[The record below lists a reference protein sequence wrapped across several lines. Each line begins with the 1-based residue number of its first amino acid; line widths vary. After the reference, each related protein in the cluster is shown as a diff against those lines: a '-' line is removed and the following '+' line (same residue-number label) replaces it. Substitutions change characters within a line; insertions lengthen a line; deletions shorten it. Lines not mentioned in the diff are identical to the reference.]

1 MKQNLV
7 IVILISFF
15 CKTLFGQSESYTVNK
30 AFFSSEKYDEFSPV
44 YFNNGIVFCSNR
56 NLGISNHTTSQNK
69 GLFKIYFIDTVN
81 NKDWKS
87 AKLFS
92 KNLTTILNDGPVT
105 FNRSRDTI
113 YFSRNQ
119 EVKGKLSDVSGPRNK
134 LGIFYAIKK
143 NGQWT
148 NVRDLRIN
156 NEWYNVTTPWLS
168 PDGKKLYFASDKPGG
183 YGGSDLY
190 YSLWKDGRWGD
201 PVNLGPVINTKG
213 NESYPFINSAGE
225 LFFSSDGRPGLGGK
239 DIYFSMHS
247 DTSWITP
254 VPLDPPINSQFDD
267 FALISDS
274 LMNEGYFS
282 TNRSGTVDIYHYKTI
297 IHQLSHCEVQRKN
310 EYCFKF
316 SDDSK
321 IPVDEKYLQYVWR
334 FGDGTK
340 ATGLK
345 VEHCYKG
352 VGKYEITLDVEE
364 KNSGKIFFTKLTYFL
379 DLKDIEQPIINSV
392 PSAIEGDIVSLDGL
406 SSYFPGSHAIVYT
419 WNFGDGDRTT
429 GESVRHKFKVKGEYE
444 VKLGLIL
451 RQDKSKKIFEACS
464 SKRIMIFPNN
474 SEKTNFDASLKK
486 PEEKINIFN
495 YDHAF
500 IKNLYSAEKEY
511 NQDVVFQ
518 VEILSSKTR
527 LSFNN
532 KAFANVPKKYLIR
545 EVLQRADSSYSYI
558 VDEERN
564 LMDTYPT
571 FNELIVL
578 GFKNTRIRSFVLA
591 DPAAKELITLKKV
604 FGVST
609 DVLFKQNDIN
619 LSSAGT
625 QLLDLIMGFMA
636 KYPGIILEISTYTDD
651 SSNSASNQLISQK
664 RAESMVNYLVINGV
678 NVSRLKAKGY
688 GETKPITLNLNE
700 TQRKLNRRVDFT
712 IIK

>member
-1 MKQNLV
+1 
-7 IVILISFF
+7 
-15 CKTLFGQSESYTVNK
+15 
-30 AFFSSEKYDEFSPV
+30 
-44 YFNNGIVFCSNR
+44 
-56 NLGISNHTTSQNK
+56 
-69 GLFKIYFIDTVN
+69 
-81 NKDWKS
+81 
-87 AKLFS
+87 
-92 KNLTTILNDGPVT
+92 
-105 FNRSRDTI
+105 
-113 YFSRNQ
+113 
-119 EVKGKLSDVSGPRNK
+119 
-134 LGIFYAIKK
+134 
-143 NGQWT
+143 
-148 NVRDLRIN
+148 
-156 NEWYNVTTPWLS
+156 
-168 PDGKKLYFASDKPGG
+168 
-183 YGGSDLY
+183 
-190 YSLWKDGRWGD
+190 
-201 PVNLGPVINTKG
+201 
-213 NESYPFINSAGE
+213 
-225 LFFSSDGRPGLGGK
+225 
-239 DIYFSMHS
+239 
-247 DTSWITP
+247 
-254 VPLDPPINSQFDD
+254 
-267 FALISDS
+267 
-274 LMNEGYFS
+274 
-282 TNRSGTVDIYHYKTI
+282 
-297 IHQLSHCEVQRKN
+297 
-310 EYCFKF
+310 
-316 SDDSK
+316 
-321 IPVDEKYLQYVWR
+321 
-334 FGDGTK
+334 
-340 ATGLK
+340 
-345 VEHCYKG
+345 
-352 VGKYEITLDVEE
+352 
-364 KNSGKIFFTKLTYFL
+364 
-379 DLKDIEQPIINSV
+379 
-392 PSAIEGDIVSLDGL
+392 
-406 SSYFPGSHAIVYT
+406 
-419 WNFGDGDRTT
+419 
-429 GESVRHKFKVKGEYE
+429 
-444 VKLGLIL
+444 
-451 RQDKSKKIFEACS
+451 
-464 SKRIMIFPNN
+464 MIFPNN

-636 KYPGIILEISTYTDD
+636 KYSGIRLEISTYTDD
-651 SSNSASNQLISQK
+651 SNNSASNQLISQK

-688 GETKPITLNLNE
+688 GETKPITLNLND